1 MKTAILAMKGYCE
14 GWRRLSAVTLMVWTL
29 IAAMAAT
36 GPSRFHRLDSLI
48 AAQPGLVAD
57 KERQLAELKAQLAQ
71 VTTPQERYDALK
83 ELYEQYAAFQYD
95 SAYFY
100 AAQCISLA
108 EAMGNTVLSNEARLN
123 LLHILSTA
131 GLMVQAESVL
141 REIDTVRLTL
151 DQLIQYRRLQAN
163 MLIYQAE
170 YMQGT
175 QYAQEYID
183 RLIALRR
190 EIIDIDSCQDNI
202 NYLLTLAESEADRL
216 QLGQAVSLLDGAL
229 QRYHSGERMY
239 SVITST
245 MSFFY
250 MQQGD
255 KDRQMD
261 CLIRSAE
268 SDLEGCI
275 RENTSLRMIADRL
288 FDEGDIDRAYRY
300 MRVAVDDANFYGTRL
315 RNIQSSRIV
324 PKILNAY
331 QTKQDRNRRNMMW
344 LLAVISVIAAMLV
357 VGVIAI
363 YQLLKRYRRLNE
375 QKRAINEQ
383 LRQVNARLED
393 TVGQL
398 HQSNGLLRE
407 REKLKEEY
415 IARFLTLSS
424 RFIDR
429 GEEQRKAHY
438 RLYRDRKTE
447 ELARELKSTHFGSEN
462 AQLFY
467 ENFDDAFLN
476 IFPTFVDEVNKL
488 LQEDGKIEV
497 KQGKR
502 LTTES
507 RVLALIRIGITDNQ
521 SIANI
526 LRASLTTIYTY
537 RSKLKAR
544 AISKDDFE
552 ARVKT
557 IDC

>member
-1 MKTAILAMKGYCE
+1 MGIIRVYIDKILCVRCVLA
-14 GWRRLSAVTLMVWTL
+14 LVLVSSLMSE
-29 IAAMAAT
+29 AGAT
-36 GPSRFHRLDSLI
+36 SPGDRFSRLDSLI
-48 AAQPGLVAD
+48 NARPSIVAEKEKRLSLM
-57 KERQLAELKAQLAQ
+57 KERLATVREPLQ
-71 VTTPQERYDALK
+71 RYETYK
-83 ELYEQYAAFQYD
+83 GLYEEYAAYQYD
-95 SAYFY
+95 SAYSCVS
-100 AAQCISLA
+100 QCISLA
-108 EAMGNTVLSNEARLN
+108 QSMDDARLLNEARLC
-123 LLHILSTA
+123 LAHILSTA
-131 GLMVQAESVL
+131 CLMEKAQQTL
-141 REIDTVRLTL
+141 NQIDTSSLTP
-151 DQLIQYRRLQAN
+151 DQLVQYRRSQTDLY
-163 MLIYQAE
+163 IYQAE
-170 YMQGT
+170 YVQGT
-175 QYAQEYID
+175 QYAPGYIEK
-183 RLIALRR
+183 LIELRCGIKSMNVPR
-190 EIIDIDSCQDNI
+190 DNVH
-202 NYLLTLAESEADRL
+202 YLLTVAESEADARRFDSAIGMLDSLMRQYRSGDRL
-216 QLGQAVSLLDGAL
+216 
-229 QRYHSGERMY
+229 Y
-239 SVITST
+239 SIITSM
-245 MSFFY
+245 MSFY
-250 MQQGD
+250 YAMKGDNDAQMQYLV
-255 KDRQMD
+255 K
-261 CLIRSAE
+261 SAE

-331 QTKQDRNRRNMMW
+331 QTKQERNHRNMMW
-344 LLAVISVIAAMLV
+344 LLAAISVIAAMLV

-375 QKRAINEQ
+375 QKKNINEQ
-383 LRQVNARLED
+383 LRQVNARLGE
-393 TVGQL
+393 TVEQL
-398 HQSNGLLRE
+398 HESNGLLRE

-429 GEEQRKAHY
+429 GEEQRKALY
-438 RLYRDRKTE
+438 RLYRDRKGE
-447 ELARELKSTHFGSEN
+447 DLLRELKSTHYGNEN

-467 ENFDDAFLN
+467 ENFDNAFLN
-476 IFPTFVDEVNKL
+476 IFPNFVDEVNRL
-488 LQEDGKIEV
+488 LRDDGKIEV

-544 AISKDDFE
+544 AIDKDGFE
-552 ARVKT
+552 ARVQA